1 MLMKKQKARAP
12 VKKRRKAETQDPLD
26 RDMSFVFDQPE
37 KWKEFRE
44 LFQFAP
50 KDKTITLRMSADL
63 LDRYKKLAKERDTKY
78 QKLIREALLEY
89 LLKKAS

>member
-1 MLMKKQKARAP
+1 MKKQKAQAR
-12 VKKRRKAETQDPLD
+12 KRKSNNQDPLD
-26 RDMSFVFDQPE
+26 RDMSFVFNDPT
-37 KWKEFRE
+37 KWKQFSE

-63 LDRYKKLAKERDTKY
+63 LNRYKELADKMDTKY

>member
-1 MLMKKQKARAP
+1 MKKQKAQ
-12 VKKRRKAETQDPLD
+12 VKKRKSERQDPLD
-26 RDMSFVFDQPE
+26 RDMSFVFDDPT
-37 KWKEFRE
+37 KWRQFSE

-63 LDRYKKLAKERDTKY
+63 LSRYKQLAREQNTKY
-78 QKLIREALLEY
+78 QKLIREALLEF

>member
-1 MLMKKQKARAP
+1 MKKQKAQAR
-12 VKKRRKAETQDPLD
+12 KRKPEIQDPLS
-26 RDMSFVFDQPE
+26 RDMSFVFDDPT
-37 KWKEFRE
+37 KWKQFSE

-50 KDKTITLRMSADL
+50 KDKTITLRMSSDL
-63 LDRYKKLAKERDTKY
+63 LNRYKQLAKEMDTQY

>member
-1 MLMKKQKARAP
+1 MKK
-12 VKKRRKAETQDPLD
+12 KKVPAKKSKSKGMDPLD
-26 RDMSFVFDQPE
+26 RDMSFVFDDPA
-37 KWKEFRE
+37 KWKQFSE

-63 LDRYKKLAKERDTKY
+63 LNRYKKLAKDMDTKY

>member
-1 MLMKKQKARAP
+1 MKKQKAQAR
-12 VKKRRKAETQDPLD
+12 KRKNNNEDPLD
-26 RDMSFVFDQPE
+26 RDMSFVFDDPT
-37 KWKEFRE
+37 KWKQFSE

-63 LDRYKKLAKERDTKY
+63 LNRYKELAEKMDTKY